1 MNNAAKRADCWFGA
15 KRASPGPVA
24 AAASA
29 DSDAYAYYSPSALA
43 PRSQFVAPG
52 TFSKKQLERGLVG
65 FLLSAFLEACQQG
78 LTMSHSLRVRC
89 EDQHPSF
96 RLVQL

>member
-1 MNNAAKRADCWFGA
+1 MGTGFKQTFFSSIARREHRNS
-15 KRASPGPVA
+15 SPGPVA

-52 TFSKKQLERGLVG
+52 TDFSLAKNSWNAV
-65 FLLSAFLEACQQG
+65 S
-78 LTMSHSLRVRC
+78 
-89 EDQHPSF
+89 
-96 RLVQL
+96 

>member
-52 TFSKKQLERGLVG
+52 TDFSLAKNSWNAV
-65 FLLSAFLEACQQG
+65 S
-78 LTMSHSLRVRC
+78 
-89 EDQHPSF
+89 
-96 RLVQL
+96 